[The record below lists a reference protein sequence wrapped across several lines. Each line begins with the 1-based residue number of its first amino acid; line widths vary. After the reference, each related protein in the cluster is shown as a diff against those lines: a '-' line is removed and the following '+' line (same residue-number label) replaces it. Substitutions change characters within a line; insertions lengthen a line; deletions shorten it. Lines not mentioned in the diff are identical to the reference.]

1 MLVPLAFLLSRELG
15 CSDTAALLVASMVLL
30 DGACLVESRLLLTD
44 SVLFFFE
51 LLQLY
56 AMARTR
62 AAPLNSASWVRW
74 LFACYISPISP
85 IYLPYISPISPLNL
99 TYISP
104 ISP

>member
-1 MLVPLAFLLSRELG
+1 MGRARVRVGLGLGLGLASRNPNPNLHQG

-74 LFACYISPISP
+74 L
-85 IYLPYISPISPLNL
+85 
-99 TYISP
+99 
-104 ISP
+104 